1 MAAVAI
7 EAQPRTIAPI
17 AERSAASKANK
28 EQETSIIILAQK
40 VRKAIGEDSTEYQL
54 YFPKGCQTEKE
65 DATTLLSIGNAAY
78 QVLYVNINDIR
89 AWRQVYG
96 AAPAVVLATFGR
108 KSVWKMQAELLGR
121 PSPGDSGDPDD
132 PDDPDNPGGPGRAW
146 GRHGTNDLAA
156 EEYKRTIDAESL
168 RIGVSVCSSNWR
180 TKTQSM
186 TSIGPHHRLH

>member
-1 MAAVAI
+1 MPGAIAI
-7 EAQPRTIAPI
+7 EAQPRTITP

-40 VRKAIGEDSTEYQL
+40 VRKAIGEDSTEYKL
-54 YFPKGCQTEKE
+54 YFPKGCQTEEE

-96 AAPAVVLATFGR
+96 ATPAVVLAIFGR

-121 PSPGDSGDPDD
+121 PGPGDSGDPDD

-146 GRHGTNDLAA
+146 GRHGSNDLAA

-168 RIGVSVCSSNWR
+168 RISVSVCISNLKM
-180 TKTQSM
+180 KTQSM